1 MLNFYDEKQK
11 IGGSGKPPIFV
22 CLCIGIY
29 HQHILPYGSY
39 RKRDITRI
47 NRFYIAV
54 LLVLHGFIFP
64 IDNTAELLDI
74 GISELTKSCKD
85 LVCSGVVGGCYVCLK
100 LGNKRL
106 RFGRSGTRAACL
118 ARGKLGKDSHKT
130 IVCRCPFLFPVVLSL
145 QGIIYH
151 PRRG

>member
-1 MLNFYDEKQK
+1 MKNKKSVVPENLRFLFVYVLVFTINTSYLMVVTEK
-11 IGGSGKPPIFV
+11 
-22 CLCIGIY
+22 
-29 HQHILPYGSY
+29 
-39 RKRDITRI
+39 RNITRI

-64 IDNTAELLDI
+64 IDDAAELLDI
-74 GISELTKSCKD
+74 GISELDKSCKD

-100 LGNKRL
+100 LGNKCL
-106 RFGRSGTRAACL
+106 RFGRIGTRAACL
-118 ARGKLGKDSHKT
+118 ACGKLGKDSHQA